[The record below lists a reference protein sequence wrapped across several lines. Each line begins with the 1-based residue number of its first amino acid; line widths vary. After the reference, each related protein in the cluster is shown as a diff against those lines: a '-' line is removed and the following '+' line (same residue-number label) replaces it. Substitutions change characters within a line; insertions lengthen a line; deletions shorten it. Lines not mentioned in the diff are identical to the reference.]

1 MSTFNTRCPSCH
13 SLNRVPEERI
23 TESPNCGKC
32 QSALLDGAPIEGT
45 EANFPRCCKA
55 TNLSSSIF
63 GHHGVTLVSASHRF
77 LVMLPPS
84 VKARSAA

>member
-1 MSTFNTRCPSCH
+1 MSTFNTRCH
-13 SLNRVPEERI
+13 LATALTV
-23 TESPNCGKC
+23 C
-32 QSALLDGAPIEGT
+32 QKSALPKAQIVANAKVHYSMAHQLKVPKPI
-45 EANFPRCCKA
+45 FPRCCKA

-84 VKARSAA
+84 EKARSAA

>member
-13 SLNRVPEERI
+13 SLNRVPEQRI

-45 EANFPRCCKA
+45 EANF
-55 TNLSSSIF
+55 
-63 GHHGVTLVSASHRF
+63 SALLQKRQTCRRRF
-77 LVMLPPS
+77 LGTMV
-84 VKARSAA
+84 

>member
-1 MSTFNTRCPSCH
+1 MSTFNTCCPSCH

-45 EANFPRCCKA
+45 EANFSALLQSDKPVVVD
-55 TNLSSSIF
+55 F

-84 VKARSAA
+84 VKARSDA